1 VKKGKI
7 ALPENVRMFRRRL
20 GSRGHDKLLD
30 DANRRRSEACYFNFS
45 YSTSGRADGDVFR
58 QDLDGDGA
66 AKPRVAHFVRL
77 VYASRT
83 EGPKDFVRAESF
95 AR

>member
-1 VKKGKI
+1 MCACFGGDSAHGATTSFSMKQI
-7 ALPENVRMFRRRL
+7 AAGARP
-20 GSRGHDKLLD
+20 
-30 DANRRRSEACYFNFS
+30 AT
-45 YSTSGRADGDVFR
+45 STSHILQAGAQIFTLGDVFR